1 MYYHFRDI
9 LDYSQIINRSLLI
22 FPQLCNLQDIINHT
36 IDLHKMQAKE
46 KKLELSLDKYSK

>member
-22 FPQLCNLQDIINHT
+22 FPQLCNLQDIINHA